1 MGFVRQRTVNTVVR
15 CSGVGLHSGS
25 DVTMTIHPAGP
36 ETGIRFRRTG
46 LAGGPVEIAATWKNV
61 VERPLSTVLANDHGI
76 TVATVEHLMS
86 AFLGCGVDNAL
97 VELDGEEVPAMDGS
111 AAPFVAMIE
120 GAGYLEQDPPRWV
133 LEVLKPVAVCEPHR
147 SVALLPSDAFEIDF
161 EIEFDN
167 PVVARQSWSISVNH
181 ETYKR
186 EVAEAR
192 TFGFLQDVDQ
202 LRSMGLALGGSL
214 DNAVVIDED
223 RIVNEGGL
231 RFDNEFVRH
240 KVLDAI
246 GDLYLLGGPLLGQF
260 RGMRAG
266 HALTLR
272 LLQALFAT
280 EDAWCWRR
288 LRQDEFDVS
297 MAQQSAAAY
306 PGKAAA
312 ALY

>member
-1 MGFVRQRTVNTVVR
+1 MGFVRQQTIETAVGCT
-15 CSGVGLHSGS
+15 GVGLHSGS
-25 DVTMTIHPAGP
+25 KVTMTLHPAPP
-36 ETGIRFRRTG
+36 ESGIRFRRTG
-46 LAGGPVEIAATWKNV
+46 LAGAPAEIKASWKHV
-61 VERPLSTVLANDHGI
+61 VERPLSTVLANDDGV

-86 AFLGCGVDNAL
+86 AFLGCGIDNVL

-120 GAGYLEQDPPRWV
+120 SAGTVDQEPPRWV
-133 LEVLKPVAVCEPHR
+133 LEILKPVSVFEPHR
-147 SVALLPSDAFEIDF
+147 SVALLPSDGFEVDF

-167 PVVARQSWSISVNH
+167 PLVARQSWSINVNH

-192 TFGFLQDVDQ
+192 TFGFLHEVNQ
-202 LRSMGLALGGSL
+202 LRAMGLALGGSL
-214 DNAVVIDED
+214 DNAVVIGND
-223 RIVNEGGL
+223 RIVNEDGL

-246 GDLYLLGGPLLGQF
+246 GDLYLMGGPLLGQF

-272 LLQALFAT
+272 LLRALFAT
-280 EDAWCWRR
+280 DDAWCWRR
-288 LRQDEFDVS
+288 LRQDEFDAS
-297 MAQQSAAAY
+297 MGMHGARAY
-306 PGKAAA
+306 AGNAVVAI
-312 ALY
+312 Y